1 MKKLLLVLL
10 VMVLRVAL
18 LIPAS
23 PAGTD
28 LSGTWMVTMTDFEG
42 HVSVGPCAIRQ
53 QGQQLSVRF
62 VHGAELVGAVEH
74 RRAEWHWQNADVVF
88 TFTAVVAETCKKMCG
103 TWKVHFKDDGSEQ
116 NATFSAMKTP

>member
-62 VHGAELVGAVEH
+62 VHGAEL
-74 RRAEWHWQNADVVF
+74 
-88 TFTAVVAETCKKMCG
+88 AETGKKMPG
-103 TWKVHFKDDGSEQ
+103 TWRVHFNDDGSEQ
-116 NATFSAMKTP
+116 NAPFSAVKTR